1 MISIHNSENE
11 LAQKPELIQKLGIG
25 QFIYQGKDG
34 DTLPFCQYMH
44 GADKPGK
51 FILVCYFHGAGSR
64 GNDNF
69 LQIRIGAPPLA
80 SYCER
85 HGLKALVIMPQCRE
99 NCKWVDVPWESESH
113 TLPPEPSRHMKL
125 ALALL
130 DAKLKEF
137 DIDRE
142 RIYALGM
149 SMGGY
154 AVFDM
159 VSRRPELFA
168 AAASMCGGGDT
179 AQAPNLRDTAFYL
192 IHGDEDSA
200 VPVVRSRN
208 MAKALRDAGNPH
220 VVYHELAGV
229 NHNVWDPF
237 FADDEGLDFLFA
249 QKRAIR

>member
-69 LQIRIGAPPLA
+69 LQVRIGAPPLA

-85 HGLKALVIMPQCRE
+85 HGLKVLVIMPQCRE

-159 VSRRPELFA
+159 LSRRPELFA

-192 IHGDEDSA
+192 IHGNEDSA

-208 MAKALRDAGNPH
+208 MAKALRDAGNPN

-229 NHNVWDPF
+229 DHNVWDPF

-249 QKRAIR
+249 QKRTLR

>member
-69 LQIRIGAPPLA
+69 LQVRIGAPPLA
-80 SYCER
+80 SYCKR

-113 TLPPEPSRHMKL
+113 SLPPEPSRHMKL

-192 IHGDEDSA
+192 IHGDVDAA

-208 MAKALRDAGNPH
+208 MAKALRDAGNPN

-229 NHNVWDPF
+229 DHNVWDPF

-249 QKRAIR
+249 QKRTLR

>member
-1 MISIHNSENE
+1 MLSIHNSENE

-25 QFIYQGKDG
+25 QFIYQGENG
-34 DTLPFCQYMH
+34 DTLPFCQYIH

-51 FILVCYFHGAGSR
+51 YILVYYLH
-64 GNDNF
+64 
-69 LQIRIGAPPLA
+69 GAPPLA

-85 HGLKALVIMPQCRE
+85 HNLKAIVIMPQCRE

-125 ALALL
+125 ALGLL

-142 RIYALGM
+142 RIYTLGM

-179 AQAPNLRDTAFYL
+179 AQAPNLRNTAFYL

>member
-34 DTLPFCQYMH
+34 DSLPFCQYMH

-69 LQIRIGAPPLA
+69 LQVRIGAPPLA

-85 HGLKALVIMPQCRE
+85 HGLKVLVIMPQCRE

-192 IHGDEDSA
+192 IHGNEDSA

-208 MAKALRDAGNPH
+208 MAKALRDAGNPN

-229 NHNVWDPF
+229 DHNVWDPF

-249 QKRAIR
+249 QKRTLR

>member
-69 LQIRIGAPPLA
+69 LQVRIGAPPLA

-85 HGLKALVIMPQCRE
+85 HGLKVLVIMPQCRE

-192 IHGDEDSA
+192 IHGNEDSA

-208 MAKALRDAGNPH
+208 MAKALRDAGNPN

-229 NHNVWDPF
+229 DHNVWDPF

-249 QKRAIR
+249 QKRTLR

>member
-69 LQIRIGAPPLA
+69 LQVRIGAPPLA

-149 SMGGY
+149 SK
-154 AVFDM
+154 
-159 VSRRPELFA
+159 
-168 AAASMCGGGDT
+168 T
-179 AQAPNLRDTAFYL
+179 A
-192 IHGDEDSA
+192 
-200 VPVVRSRN
+200 
-208 MAKALRDAGNPH
+208 
-220 VVYHELAGV
+220 
-229 NHNVWDPF
+229 
-237 FADDEGLDFLFA
+237 
-249 QKRAIR
+249 

>member
-69 LQIRIGAPPLA
+69 LQVRIGAPPLA

-85 HGLKALVIMPQCRE
+85 HGLKVLVIMPQCRE
-99 NCKWVDVPWESESH
+99 NCKWVDVPWDSESH
-113 TLPPEPSRHMKL
+113 SLPPEPSRHMKL

-192 IHGDEDSA
+192 IHGDEDTA

-208 MAKALRDAGNPH
+208 MAKALRDAGNPN

-229 NHNVWDPF
+229 DHNVWDPF

-249 QKRAIR
+249 QKRTLR

>member
-25 QFIYQGKDG
+25 QFIYQGENG
-34 DTLPFCQYMH
+34 DTLPFCQHIH

-51 FILVCYFHGAGSR
+51 FILVYYFHGAGSR
-64 GNDNF
+64 GDDNF
-69 LQIRIGAPPLA
+69 LQVRIGAPPLA

-85 HGLKALVIMPQCRE
+85 HNLKAIVIMPQCRE

-125 ALALL
+125 ALGLL

-142 RIYALGM
+142 RIYTLGM

-179 AQAPNLRDTAFYL
+179 AQAPNLRNTAFYL

>member
-69 LQIRIGAPPLA
+69 LQVRIGAPPLA

-85 HGLKALVIMPQCRE
+85 HGLKVLVIMPQCRE

-192 IHGDEDSA
+192 IHGDVDAA

-208 MAKALRDAGNPH
+208 MAKALRDAGNPN

-229 NHNVWDPF
+229 DHDVWDPF

-249 QKRAIR
+249 QKRTLR

>member
-69 LQIRIGAPPLA
+69 LQVRIGAPPLA

-85 HGLKALVIMPQCRE
+85 HGLKVLVIMPQCRE

-113 TLPPEPSRHMKL
+113 SLPPEPSRHMKL

-192 IHGDEDSA
+192 IHGDEDTA

-208 MAKALRDAGNPH
+208 MAKALRDAGNPN

-229 NHNVWDPF
+229 DHNVWDPF

-249 QKRAIR
+249 QKRTLR